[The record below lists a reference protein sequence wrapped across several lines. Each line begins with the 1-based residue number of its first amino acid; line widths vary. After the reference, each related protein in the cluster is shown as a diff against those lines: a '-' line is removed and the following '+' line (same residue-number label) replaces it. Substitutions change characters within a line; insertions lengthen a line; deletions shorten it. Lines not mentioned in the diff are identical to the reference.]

1 MVKLWTLGF
10 VALWS
15 GLAAAGPY
23 DGWQPHAYCNALEG
37 IEDTQI
43 PALSAEQEAR
53 VESLQQVQVRAFDRA
68 SSRTKRRELS
78 VHYVCAIISSSC
90 AMEHVRRTRACS
102 AGTTPSTAPWM
113 PSGIAP

>member
-1 MVKLWTLGF
+1 MVKLWTLAL

-37 IEDTQI
+37 IEDSQI

-53 VESLQQVQVRAFDRA
+53 VASLQQVQVRR
-68 SSRTKRRELS
+68 S
-78 VHYVCAIISSSC
+78 V
-90 AMEHVRRTRACS
+90 VR
-102 AGTTPSTAPWM
+102 
-113 PSGIAP
+113 